1 MSITKT
7 LIKDDICLFKM
18 DNGKNLK
25 AEILNLGGIIKRLI
39 FNDIDVVLGREDY
52 TNNEGY
58 LGALVGRNSNRIANA
73 EFTLNETQ
81 YKLAA
86 NDLKANLHGGI
97 TGYSHR
103 VWNYE
108 IADETEP
115 KLILTLNSP
124 DGEEGFPGN
133 AQIKV
138 TYMLTQDNSLVI
150 HYEGICDQD
159 TILNMTNHTYF
170 NLNGHGSGKIDNHT
184 LKLNADYFTP
194 NVQDCYPNG
203 EILSVKGTAFDFTS
217 PKKIGEGFLSD
228 DKQVKMFNGY
238 DHNFVINNSGY
249 RKFCEVKGDLTG
261 IVMEG
266 YTDQAGVQLY
276 TGNGLNE
283 TTPCKDGIIYKVH
296 DAFCLETQ
304 CFPNAINYNH
314 FPSPVLKKGETY
326 NTTTEYLFKF

>member
-1 MSITKT
+1 MSITKNT
-7 LIKDDICLFKM
+7 LKDNICIFTL

-25 AEILNLGGIIKRLI
+25 AEILNLGGIIKKLI
-39 FNDIDVVLGREDY
+39 YNDIDVVSGREDY

-58 LGALVGRNSNRIANA
+58 LGALVGRNSNRISNA
-73 EFTLNETQ
+73 EFTLNEKQ

-86 NDLKANLHGGI
+86 NNGKANLHGGI
-97 TGYSHR
+97 IGYSHKI
-103 VWNYE
+103 WDYE
-108 IADETEP
+108 IVDEIEP
-115 KLILTLNSP
+115 GLILTLNSP
-124 DGEEGFPGN
+124 DGDEGFPGN
-133 AQIKV
+133 AKIKV
-138 TYMLTQDNSLVI
+138 TYKLTQNNSIVI

-170 NLNGHGSGKIDNHT
+170 NLNGHKSGKIDNHT
-184 LKLNADYFTP
+184 LTLNADYFTP

-217 PKKIGEGFLSD
+217 PRKIGDAFSGN
-228 DKQVKMFNGY
+228 DKQIKMFGGY

-249 RKFCEVKGDLTG
+249 RKFCEAKGDITG
-261 IVMEG
+261 IIMEG

-283 TTPCKDGIIYKVH
+283 TKPCKDGAIYQVH

-304 CFPNAINYNH
+304 CFPNAINYSH
-314 FPSPVLKKGETY
+314 FPSPVLKKGEKY
-326 NTTTEYLFKF
+326 DTTTEYLFK